1 MLSLSPSFD
10 DLQEMEYL
18 LSTAFSVKLS
28 SKKMKKW
35 EKDYLQLQT
44 KGQEDQ
50 VELRRLRTENKL
62 LRQRI
67 GTFMNGRT
75 DSRVHFGFKVA

>member
-1 MLSLSPSFD
+1 M
-10 DLQEMEYL
+10 
-18 LSTAFSVKLS
+18 STAFNTKLS
-28 SKKMKKW
+28 TKKMKKW

-67 GTFMNGRT
+67 GNLTKKTKEKILR
-75 DSRVHFGFKVA
+75 

>member
-1 MLSLSPSFD
+1 M
-10 DLQEMEYL
+10 
-18 LSTAFSVKLS
+18 STAFNVKLS

-67 GTFMNGRT
+67 GE
-75 DSRVHFGFKVA
+75 